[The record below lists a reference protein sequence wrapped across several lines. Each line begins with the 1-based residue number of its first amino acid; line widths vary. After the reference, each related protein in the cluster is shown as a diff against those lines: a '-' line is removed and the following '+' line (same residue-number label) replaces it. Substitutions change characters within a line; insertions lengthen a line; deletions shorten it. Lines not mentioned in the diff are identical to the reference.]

1 MPRKI
6 TSGIVGG
13 PILGNLSSDTNIFSS
28 REANTNIVFTPA
40 GTGVAQF
47 TKDILTST
55 EAGVRFGDGDTNYAL
70 IKAPEALGG
79 NYTLTL
85 PVDNG
90 SANQVLQTDGS
101 GVLSWEASGL
111 NVTDQVADGSV
122 TYYPIL
128 TTSTSGIVSEI
139 NTSSTKLSYN
149 PSSGDLSV
157 AGSLTSVGLA
167 AGSGNIATTGSLSSG
182 SHSIGTSGSLSF
194 GSSVRQMVNLYGTNY
209 GIGVQSST
217 QYYRS
222 DSNFAWFRD
231 GVHSDSEFNAGS
243 GGTVVMSL
251 NSSGHLK
258 PGGNGTQDL
267 GGSSNR
273 WRTIYTTDLEL
284 SNGIGD
290 YTIVEG
296 EEDLFLYNN
305 KNNKTYKFMIQEVD
319 STTVPPKDAMNANK
333 E

>member
-1 MPRKI
+1 
-6 TSGIVGG
+6 
-13 PILGNLSSDTNIFSS
+13 
-28 REANTNIVFTPA
+28 
-40 GTGVAQF
+40 
-47 TKDILTST
+47 
-55 EAGVRFGDGDTNYAL
+55 
-70 IKAPEALGG
+70 
-79 NYTLTL
+79 
-85 PVDNG
+85 
-90 SANQVLQTDGS
+90 LQTDGS

-122 TYYPIL
+122 AYYPIL

-231 GVHSDSEFNAGS
+231 GVHSDSAINAGS
-243 GGTVVMSL
+243 GGTVVMSIDA
-251 NSSGHLK
+251 SGHLA

-319 STTVPPKDAMNANK
+319 SETVPPKDAMNANK